1 MQFPNNKHKIFMTR
15 EKMHLILPIIT
26 GIVLL
31 FFPYC
36 TEITDTDNSKQPVI
50 ETDSTSITDID
61 GNIYRTIQIGN
72 QIWTVENLKVTRYRN
87 GDTIPN
93 VTDATAWSKLTTGAY
108 CFFGNDSSYAAVYG
122 RLYNWYAVTDKRNI
136 APSGWH
142 IPSEAEWDTLI
153 AYLGGESI
161 AGGKMKEAGTTK
173 WASPNAG
180 ATNSSGFSALPGGYR
195 YKDGRFSDMGNLG
208 YSAGFWSSTASTELD
223 AYPVNLYYD
232 RLQVSQFVDYK
243 QAGFSVRLVKD

>member
-1 MQFPNNKHKIFMTR
+1 MTK

-31 FFPYC
+31 LFPYC
-36 TEITDTDNSKQPVI
+36 TEITEPI
-50 ETDSTSITDID
+50 ETDATITDID

-72 QIWTVENLKVTRYRN
+72 QIWTIENLKVTRYHN

-93 VTDATAWSKLTTGAY
+93 VTNATAWSKLTTGAF
-108 CFFGNDSSYAAVYG
+108 CIFDNDSSYSAVYG
-122 RLYNWYAVTDKRNI
+122 RLYNWYAVIDSRNI

-142 IPSEAEWDTLI
+142 VPSDAEWDTLI

-195 YKDGRFSDMGNLG
+195 YKDGRFSDMGNMG
-208 YSAGFWSSTASTELD
+208 YSAGFWSSTVWTGFVAS
-223 AYPVNLYYD
+223 PVNLYYD
-232 RLQVSQFVDYK
+232 RFHVSRNGDYK
-243 QAGFSVRLVKD
+243 GAGFSIRLVRD